1 MEAEA
6 QLWPQKSHGNGG
18 VWKGWKAMSF
28 HPFPHPL
35 EIPAGFPHYH
45 GYGDDQHG
53 QKTGTARRKPAIR
66 ATLPAKGL

>member
-1 MEAEA
+1 
-6 QLWPQKSHGNGG
+6 
-18 VWKGWKAMSF
+18 MSF

-53 QKTGTARRKPAIR
+53 QKTGKARRKPAIR